1 MAEEEVVE
9 EQAPLSDVMSNVIA
23 RRRAYNAMK
32 RRQITSNLLARAG
45 GGAPMAI
52 GDVPTDTTNQYTA
65 LTKQYEA
72 LVKAEAGVGG
82 DPAKMVTAK
91 LTYLGKVLGEAMKS
105 LNKNKDIYSQAQ
117 YNRAKLELDTRKAEF
132 QAAANL
138 LDKTSS
144 GSGRAGKTFDASKV
158 KKAITSLGVSATS
171 ESRPKALADARAIG
185 MSLTGPGE
193 REAFLNSIKILMQ
206 GGTDSTS
213 QALKGQ
219 TRNNLVALFGEAGEA
234 ISGADPVDSLAE
246 DLSKID
252 RSVIDMQAGINAGLS
267 AEDAAQQVGVP
278 IDLTPTVTEM
288 YFTEGVDEEGNPEFQ
303 LREGAQRAIEES
315 AMIEGVNEKMNNFV
329 ARLEGSVTGSSG
341 GAFATEFRKVI
352 QAHGADSIPGLFEA
366 IGIES
371 PEGLAA
377 QEAQREGYR
386 GRAEDVTEKLTRLS
400 QPQGYAGTVHRAV
413 QAPAFQKAMDQY
425 GFKDPSQAFRAFR
438 KQAGKVAGVDR
449 AKADLAMAS
458 VRRGAD
464 PAVSDALA
472 PGLQSRQDRLR
483 AREARVKQ
491 RVIAELGGRT
501 NGGNIDE
508 LD

>member
-32 RRQITSNLLARAG
+32 RRQITSNLFARAG

-52 GDVPTDTTNQYTA
+52 GDVPTDTTNQYAA

-105 LNKNKDIYSQAQ
+105 LNKNKDIYSKAQ
-117 YNRAKLELDTRKAEF
+117 YDRAKLELDTHKAQF
-132 QAAANL
+132 QAAATL
-138 LDKTSS
+138 LGKTSS
-144 GSGRAGKTFDASKV
+144 GSGRAGETFDADKV
-158 KKAITSLGVSATS
+158 KKAVTRLGVSATD
-171 ESRPKALADARAIG
+171 ENRAKALADARAIG

-213 QALKGQ
+213 QGLEGQ
-219 TRNNLVALFGEAGEA
+219 TRNNLAALFKGTGEA
-234 ISGADPVDSLAE
+234 ISGADPVDALAE

-252 RSVIDMQAGINAGLS
+252 SSVIDMQAGMDAGLS
-267 AEDAAQQVGVP
+267 PEAAAQKAGIP
-278 IDLTPTVTEM
+278 IDLAPTVARL
-288 YFTEGVDEEGNPEFQ
+288 YFTEGVDEEGNPELQ
-303 LREGAQRAIEES
+303 LREGAQRAIEDS
-315 AMIEGVNEKMNNFV
+315 ATIEGVNKKLNTFV

-341 GAFATEFRKVI
+341 GAFATEFQKVI

-371 PEGLAA
+371 PESRAGL
-377 QEAQREGYR
+377 EAQREGYR

-413 QAPAFQKAMDQY
+413 QAPAFQQAMSKY
-425 GFKDPSQAFRAFR
+425 GFTDPSQAFRAFR

-449 AKADLAMAS
+449 AKAKLAMAS

-464 PAVSDALA
+464 PAVSEALA

-483 AREARVKQ
+483 AREARTKQ
-491 RVIAELGGRT
+491 RVIEDLGGVT
-501 NGGNIDE
+501 GGGSIDD
-508 LD
+508 LG